1 MNLIRHEQI
10 GFVEW
15 LSVGSPSTSK
25 NALTVGASCS
35 DRESEGFPGSFVK
48 KWGDGWPNDYP
59 DPPTSNGLISGKP
72 QEIAAFS
79 GRGPADDYRI
89 KPDVVAPGTNILS
102 TRSSKGGSNEFWSLL
117 DSNDK
122 YGFMGGT
129 SMATPLVT
137 GCAALVRQ
145 WYRTQ
150 IKLENISSALLKATI
165 INGTTKLTGASANTF
180 SSINNQGFP
189 NMHQG
194 FGMVSLPTTLPDSKN
209 FNLIFKDGYYQDKG
223 EAFATAEQQ
232 YSLDFNVDSNRVDLR
247 ITLVWIDPPGR
258 GIQNQLSLIAQNQ
271 VNQDLIYSNAE
282 MYPTPLN
289 LPDTNNNVQIIRV
302 PAPTVGK
309 WVVYIIGYNILFG
322 DKQPFALVIS
332 GDVTK

>member
-1 MNLIRHEQI
+1 
-10 GFVEW
+10 
-15 LSVGSPSTSK
+15 
-25 NALTVGASCS
+25 
-35 DRESEGFPGSFVK
+35 
-48 KWGDGWPNDYP
+48 
-59 DPPTSNGLISGKP
+59 
-72 QEIAAFS
+72 
-79 GRGPADDYRI
+79 
-89 KPDVVAPGTNILS
+89 
-102 TRSSKGGSNEFWSLL
+102 
-117 DSNDK
+117 
-122 YGFMGGT
+122 
-129 SMATPLVT
+129 
-137 GCAALVRQ
+137 
-145 WYRTQ
+145 
-150 IKLENISSALLKATI
+150 
-165 INGTTKLTGASANTF
+165 
-180 SSINNQGFP
+180 
-189 NMHQG
+189 MHQG